1 MRPKIGQHDIDF
13 KMKAVKRLLGQ
24 GAKVK
29 LTVRF
34 RGREIVH
41 PGIGRELLQDTIALL
56 GEAAKVERAI
66 MMEGRSMTVILIPG
80 KLPKEEKAEKVET
93 VENIETEEKAE
104 KEEKEEKNA
113 QTENE

>member
-13 KMKAVKRLLGQ
+13 KLKAVKRLLSQ

-41 PGIGRELLQDTIALL
+41 PGIGRELLQNTIEQL
-56 GEAAKVERAI
+56 GEAAKVERPI

-80 KLPKEEKAEKVET
+80 KLPKETKT
-93 VENIETEEKAE
+93 EKAE
-104 KEEKEEKNA
+104 KEESDAE
-113 QTENE
+113 TENE